1 MSAPQVTIMVL
12 TAALTLCIVYR
23 FFLIFE
29 RKKSGYET
37 GCCKTIG
44 SREIQMDYYMAEEN
58 ENGLLAVLADGR
70 GREAGGRIA
79 AKTVIQVFQEIFDT
93 YNMLD
98 HPSYFFQKGFLTA
111 NREILKQMEE
121 GRGMASASAVMVQD
135 GFLFYGIVGNVKAA
149 VYRNHEL
156 VSLGNGHTV
165 DVLAEDKYYQ
175 GAITREDALSML
187 HEKRAYNYLGRDGF
201 RQIEFYDEP
210 IRLQKDDIIVLLS
223 DGMYEGVT
231 WKQIEDTLSQKKS
244 CKKIALELV
253 EAINQKK
260 EDKDN
265 ASVILIRVGEPG

>member
-1 MSAPQVTIMVL
+1 MNIPQLAILIL
-12 TAALTLCIVYR
+12 TAVLILCLFYR
-23 FFLIFE
+23 FFMIF
-29 RKKSGYET
+29 KWGKSTYET

-44 SREIQMDYYMAEEN
+44 GREIQMDYFMIKEN

-79 AKTVIQVFQEIFDT
+79 AKTVIRVFQEIFDT

-121 GRGMASASAVMVQD
+121 GRGMASASAVMVQN

-156 VSLGNGHTV
+156 VSLGSGHTV
-165 DVLAEDKYYQ
+165 NVLAEDKYYQ
-175 GAITREDALSML
+175 GSITREDALSML
-187 HEKRAYNYLGRDGF
+187 HEKRTYNYLGRDGF
-201 RQIEFYDEP
+201 RQVEFYDEP
-210 IRLQKDDIIVLLS
+210 IYLQKDDIIVLLS
-223 DGMYEGVT
+223 DGMYEGIT
-231 WKQIEDTLSQKKS
+231 WKRIEDTLSQKKS
-244 CKKIALELV
+244 CKKIAFELV

-265 ASVILIRVGEPG
+265 ASVILIRVGELK